1 MGGRTWKGFPAG
13 GGRWRHCPAG
23 GKAGVAGGAVGCLVG
38 RWDRLRKPG
47 PAGLSPQSA
56 KKEGA
61 IWLPLFVG
69 RSFFAGV
76 LLFQP
81 QPQLLR
87 RDGVARLGIGERGL
101 LRRQG
106 LAPPGIDGLDHRLQ
120 QAGVFH
126 QQGASELGGKHI
138 VLVIAL
144 GAALGVVAKAHG
156 ARGEQRGLHAVDQGA
171 LVHKAHDD
179 LVKQFRGAEYVSHDP
194 PVLPDGGEV
203 RKTQARRFGAVPGGD
218 GLAQKFHGRAGK
230 QHGQALCGRLAQGVA
245 PGTQLGQIYDVTC
258 NKSGKATEI
267 HGSSDAWEK
276 NSLTGV
282 EFDESARRVK
292 QAGSSYVY
300 ASYAAVLSNAN
311 KINIAQIVAQDEV
324 TLRGVGDTVYSITVD
339 KGHGYITFQGV
350 DAFIGGYAS
359 IGTKQLFEVTS
370 GMLTTTQEGTYTV
383 ELQKGNLTG
392 TKTVTVARD
401 ASVTVDFSEFT
412 TKATQ
417 RGAVNFSI
425 TPANAV
431 MTIDGVETD
440 YSQPVSLAYGKHRVQ
455 YVETVAVSQAYQT
468 VVIDMTASSATTTA
482 ASSTKTATTAANKA
496 TTAADLTS
504 GYTVNITAPEGA
516 ALYVD
521 SVYIG
526 LVPCSFHK
534 SYGSKT
540 ITLSKSGYKTVS
552 YTVAIANAAGNLTYA
567 FPDMEEG
574 SDTQ

>member
-1 MGGRTWKGFPAG
+1 MIVEKNIGVQIFMNNKKTIKKIFSVFLLPALLLSG
-13 GGRWRHCPAG
+13 CGKQSSNKTLIPGSSILPAPT
-23 GKAGVAGGAVGCLVG
+23 KAVTEMET
-38 RWDRLRKPG
+38 
-47 PAGLSPQSA
+47 
-56 KKEGA
+56 KKA
-61 IWLPLFVG
+61 NQIDLT
-69 RSFFAGV
+69 GV
-76 LLFQP
+76 LTY
-81 QPQLLR
+81 
-87 RDGVARLGIGERGL
+87 VNT
-101 LRRQG
+101 
-106 LAPPGIDGLDHRLQ
+106 
-120 QAGVFH
+120 
-126 QQGASELGGKHI
+126 
-138 VLVIAL
+138 
-144 GAALGVVAKAHG
+144 
-156 ARGEQRGLHAVDQGA
+156 
-171 LVHKAHDD
+171 DD
-179 LVKQFRGAEYVSHDP
+179 LIMHFVDIDTGTEYEVAYT
-194 PVLPDGGEV
+194 GGTDIQD
-203 RKTQARRFGAVPGGD
+203 KY
-218 GLAQKFHGRAGK
+218 GK
-230 QHGQALCGRLAQGVA
+230 IIAAT
-245 PGTQLGQIYDVTC
+245 GTQLGQIYDVTC

-383 ELQKGNLTG
+383 ELQKGSLTG

-440 YSQPVSLAYGKHRVQ
+440 YSQPVSLAYGKHRVVLSANGYEQ

-496 TTAADLTS
+496 TT
-504 GYTVNITAPEGA
+504 
-516 ALYVD
+516 YVHF
-521 SVYIG
+521 SLLRSCCHFKFIFYYH
-526 LVPCSFHK
+526 SFHRYCIK
-534 SYGSKT
+534 KYQFVFNSFLKILLHFSIFYFLLPSPFFT
-540 ITLSKSGYKTVS
+540 
-552 YTVAIANAAGNLTYA
+552 
-567 FPDMEEG
+567 
-574 SDTQ
+574 SDNRSLICRPTDNIFIMVIKKCENDCHPTKQYYRHQIRHLNYCTSF

>member
-1 MGGRTWKGFPAG
+1 MIVEKNIGVQIFMNNKKTIKKIFSVFLLPALLLSG
-13 GGRWRHCPAG
+13 CGKQSSNKTLIPGSSILPAPT
-23 GKAGVAGGAVGCLVG
+23 KAVT
-38 RWDRLRKPG
+38 DMET
-47 PAGLSPQSA
+47 
-56 KKEGA
+56 KKA
-61 IWLPLFVG
+61 NQIDLT
-69 RSFFAGV
+69 GV
-76 LLFQP
+76 LTY
-81 QPQLLR
+81 
-87 RDGVARLGIGERGL
+87 VNT
-101 LRRQG
+101 
-106 LAPPGIDGLDHRLQ
+106 
-120 QAGVFH
+120 
-126 QQGASELGGKHI
+126 
-138 VLVIAL
+138 
-144 GAALGVVAKAHG
+144 
-156 ARGEQRGLHAVDQGA
+156 
-171 LVHKAHDD
+171 DD
-179 LVKQFRGAEYVSHDP
+179 LIMHFVDIDTGTEYEVAYT
-194 PVLPDGGEV
+194 GGTDIQD
-203 RKTQARRFGAVPGGD
+203 KY
-218 GLAQKFHGRAGK
+218 GK
-230 QHGQALCGRLAQGVA
+230 IIAAT
-245 PGTQLGQIYDVTC
+245 GTQLGQIYDVTC

-383 ELQKGNLTG
+383 ELQKGSLTG

-440 YSQPVSLAYGKHRVQ
+440 YSQPVSLAYGKHRVVLSANGYEQ

>member
-1 MGGRTWKGFPAG
+1 M
-13 GGRWRHCPAG
+13 
-23 GKAGVAGGAVGCLVG
+23 
-38 RWDRLRKPG
+38 
-47 PAGLSPQSA
+47 
-56 KKEGA
+56 
-61 IWLPLFVG
+61 
-69 RSFFAGV
+69 
-76 LLFQP
+76 
-81 QPQLLR
+81 
-87 RDGVARLGIGERGL
+87 
-101 LRRQG
+101 
-106 LAPPGIDGLDHRLQ
+106 
-120 QAGVFH
+120 
-126 QQGASELGGKHI
+126 
-138 VLVIAL
+138 
-144 GAALGVVAKAHG
+144 
-156 ARGEQRGLHAVDQGA
+156 
-171 LVHKAHDD
+171 
-179 LVKQFRGAEYVSHDP
+179 
-194 PVLPDGGEV
+194 
-203 RKTQARRFGAVPGGD
+203 
-218 GLAQKFHGRAGK
+218 
-230 QHGQALCGRLAQGVA
+230 
-245 PGTQLGQIYDVTC
+245 
-258 NKSGKATEI
+258 
-267 HGSSDAWEK
+267 
-276 NSLTGV
+276 
-282 EFDESARRVK
+282 
-292 QAGSSYVY
+292 
-300 ASYAAVLSNAN
+300 
-311 KINIAQIVAQDEV
+311 
-324 TLRGVGDTVYSITVD
+324 GDTVYSITVD

-383 ELQKGNLTG
+383 ELQKGSLTG

-440 YSQPVSLAYGKHRVQ
+440 YSQPVSLAYGKHRVVLSANGYEQ

-482 ASSTKTATTAANKA
+482 AGSTKTATTAANKA